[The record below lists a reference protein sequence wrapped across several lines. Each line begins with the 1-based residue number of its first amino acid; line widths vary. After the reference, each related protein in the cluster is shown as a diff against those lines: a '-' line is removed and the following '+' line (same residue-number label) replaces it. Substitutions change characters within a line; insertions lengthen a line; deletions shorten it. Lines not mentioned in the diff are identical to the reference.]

1 MLPTQTTEEVEGK
14 KDVSFREKTRSLFLG
29 YDISSL
35 AIFSI
40 LMFIFSF
47 FMFLPILSITMSA
60 FNFSDP
66 SNFFQHFI
74 FCFESREY
82 RESIFNTLFVGL
94 TTTLICSIIG
104 LTVTIIFSRYQ
115 FFGKKYFQILTILP
129 LVAPPFVGAFA
140 LRRLLD
146 NNGII
151 TNFIQL
157 YIPGLT
163 NLLGTSIWG
172 IILIQSIHLWPLI
185 FFNSS
190 ASYSKI
196 DPAQEEQ
203 ARNLGSWSVSLYRKI
218 ILPLIT
224 PGFIA
229 GAVLVFIWSISDLG
243 TPIVLFYRDYAPFLA
258 FKELRKE
265 RGAYVEGA
273 YALVIILLIISLM
286 ALFFASKVVGMK
298 DYAPEKVSGMDQTR
312 LMQKASKPKTFLIL
326 LILIVLLV
334 ISLLPHIGIFTVAFV
349 ERIKIG
355 EVIPTLWTLDGVTT
369 ALGKADIIAMI
380 FNSLVYSALAMLITI
395 VIGIVVGYLIVRK
408 KNLKGVNFVM
418 TIIGG
423 YVGLILGSQLA
434 ISLSNSFEKQ
444 LAIVGFCI
452 LMAAIFFVVGR
463 SLNLRTLEIFSTMP
477 FAVPGIVLAAGYIS
491 FFSST
496 TSLWGFL
503 PPQLDILPLIG
514 TFTATIRKYL
524 LSFPNNP
531 LQSRFTSFWFILVIS
546 YTMRRMP
553 YAVMSSTAIL
563 RQIHESL
570 EEVAHNLGASVTT
583 TFKRIT
589 IPLMASGVL
598 AGGILTFITSFTEVS
613 TSIMITPIN
622 HPFKPFFPFS
632 PASDPLTKGIYDEI
646 NRGGDVM
653 PAGVMGL
660 IQLLVAGIGMI
671 ITQKLLGEKTG
682 TAFGG

>member
-1 MLPTQTTEEVEGK
+1 M
-14 KDVSFREKTRSLFLG
+14 R
-29 YDISSL
+29 
-35 AIFSI
+35 
-40 LMFIFSF
+40 
-47 FMFLPILSITMSA
+47 
-60 FNFSDP
+60 
-66 SNFFQHFI
+66 
-74 FCFESREY
+74 
-82 RESIFNTLFVGL
+82 
-94 TTTLICSIIG
+94 
-104 LTVTIIFSRYQ
+104 
-115 FFGKKYFQILTILP
+115 
-129 LVAPPFVGAFA
+129 
-140 LRRLLD
+140 
-146 NNGII
+146 
-151 TNFIQL
+151 
-157 YIPGLT
+157 
-163 NLLGTSIWG
+163 
-172 IILIQSIHLWPLI
+172 
-185 FFNSS
+185 
-190 ASYSKI
+190 
-196 DPAQEEQ
+196 
-203 ARNLGSWSVSLYRKI
+203 
-218 ILPLIT
+218 
-224 PGFIA
+224 
-229 GAVLVFIWSISDLG
+229 
-243 TPIVLFYRDYAPFLA
+243 
-258 FKELRKE
+258 
-265 RGAYVEGA
+265 
-273 YALVIILLIISLM
+273 
-286 ALFFASKVVGMK
+286 

-369 ALGKADIIAMI
+369 ALGKADVVAMI
-380 FNSLVYSALAMLITI
+380 FNSLLYSAIAMLITI
-395 VIGIVVGYLIVRK
+395 TIGIVVGYLIVRK
-408 KNLKGVNFVM
+408 KNLKGINFVM

-444 LAIVGFCI
+444 LAIVGFFI
-452 LMAAIFFVVGR
+452 LMAAIFFAVGR

-503 PPQLDILPLIG
+503 PPQLDLLPVIG
-514 TFTATIRKYL
+514 TFTATIRKSL

-546 YTMRRMP
+546 YSMRRMP

-622 HPFKPFFPFS
+622 HPFQPFFPFS

-660 IQLLVAGIGMI
+660 VQLLVAGIGMI